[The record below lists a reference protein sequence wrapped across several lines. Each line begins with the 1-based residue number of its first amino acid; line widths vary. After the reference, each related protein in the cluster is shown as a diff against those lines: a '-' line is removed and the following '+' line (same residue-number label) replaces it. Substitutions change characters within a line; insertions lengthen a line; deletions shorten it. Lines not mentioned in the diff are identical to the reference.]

1 MSILHPNTSELEKLS
16 YAEKYMQTEEQ
27 RQKIIDLTVQAY
39 TYANSGAPA
48 RSYIE
53 YQYKS
58 GHLSAAQVTE
68 YAEMMYS
75 FVHEYKTPMKDAPS
89 ATNCRTTRCIWSTWS
104 RLKTSGQPGSA
115 MSGTTRRRPIRT
127 RCSVQND
134 LPMNRTANAPL
145 QRTARGH
152 VVFLLSNAA
161 GEGSIIPSS
170 RSPRCSGQTSP
181 CFPSGTRRQA
191 IPNTRQHT
199 YAAYCRK

>member
-68 YAEMMYS
+68 YAEMMYG
-75 FVHEYKTPMKDAPS
+75 FVHEYKNAYARRSERNELQDDALYLVDLVK
-89 ATNCRTTRCIWSTWS
+89 AENS
-104 RLKTSGQPGSA
+104 RAARLSDEWHDEAQANSDT
-115 MSGTTRRRPIRT
+115 
-127 RCSVQND
+127 VQ
-134 LPMNRTANAPL
+134 RA
-145 QRTARGH
+145 
-152 VVFLLSNAA
+152 
-161 GEGSIIPSS
+161 E
-170 RSPRCSGQTSP
+170 
-181 CFPSGTRRQA
+181 
-191 IPNTRQHT
+191 
-199 YAAYCRK
+199 